1 MEDKKIKELKI
12 AALAY
17 EIANN
22 YDYCQESDMVD
33 DILENF
39 NFNKEDVI
47 LACNEYSGSRP
58 DEIADNIIRLIN
70 SL

>member
-1 MEDKKIKELKI
+1 MRIEIKELKI

-33 DILENF
+33 DILEIMDAD
-39 NFNKEDVI
+39 KEDII

-58 DEIADNIIRLIN
+58 DEIANKIIRLIN
-70 SL
+70 KLD